1 MIERNITLPEMILW
15 TGTRVALGVGVG
27 MLVSR
32 VLSKDAMKA
41 AGLALTVV
49 GGFTT
54 IPLAISI
61 VGKKN
66 VTRPEIRSVAKTS
79 HSFQQSRGTGSPA
92 EECLR
97 RGASLS
103 LRPCA
108 VLLAISYSLS
118 AGAWPSF
125 SGSSWPPSV
134 PVAHY
139 SARCRSE
146 FDSESTR

>member
-15 TGTRVALGVGVG
+15 KGTRVALGVGVG

-66 VTRPEIRSVAKTS
+66 VTRPEIRSVA
-79 HSFQQSRGTGSPA
+79 
-92 EECLR
+92 
-97 RGASLS
+97 
-103 LRPCA
+103 
-108 VLLAISYSLS
+108 
-118 AGAWPSF
+118 
-125 SGSSWPPSV
+125 
-134 PVAHY
+134 
-139 SARCRSE
+139 
-146 FDSESTR
+146 

>member
-1 MIERNITLPEMILW
+1 VEHYVAIPSLCVRIQRLNLIFNPGGAMIERNITLPGMILW

-32 VLSKDAMKA
+32 GLSKDAMKA

-66 VTRPEIRSVAKTS
+66 ITRPEIRSA
-79 HSFQQSRGTGSPA
+79 A
-92 EECLR
+92 
-97 RGASLS
+97 
-103 LRPCA
+103 
-108 VLLAISYSLS
+108 
-118 AGAWPSF
+118 
-125 SGSSWPPSV
+125 
-134 PVAHY
+134 
-139 SARCRSE
+139 
-146 FDSESTR
+146 